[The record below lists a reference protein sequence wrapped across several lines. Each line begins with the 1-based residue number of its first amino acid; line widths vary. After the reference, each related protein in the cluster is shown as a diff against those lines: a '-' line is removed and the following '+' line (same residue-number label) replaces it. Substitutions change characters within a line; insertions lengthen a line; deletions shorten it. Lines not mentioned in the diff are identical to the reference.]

1 MEDPTK
7 INEKQQKKVKAFCK
21 EFFDKAVAKHR
32 AYEQRKAEKQAKG
45 GDSKA
50 EGMTNGN
57 NTVEDDVKLSD
68 GEAEKV
74 EGNDT
79 FMDSDPQG
87 ALKRKREDE
96 VDVGEGAA
104 EEAMSPLKRQK
115 SSTPVPPPPLP
126 PPPPGDEE
134 QPTPNDTGENYF
146 QAENG
151 DSMLHSPEA
160 APTPP
165 PPPPLST
172 EHSDNDESGPSPG
185 MNDHLLEQKS
195 FPASLPGD
203 EYEADSGKLQSNRIG
218 IEGQV

>member
-1 MEDPTK
+1 VEDPTK
-7 INEKQQKKVKAFCK
+7 ISEKQQKKVKAFCK

-50 EGMTNGN
+50 EEMTNGH
-57 NTVEDDVKLSD
+57 NTIEDVDVKLSD

-74 EGNDT
+74 EENDT

-87 ALKRKREDE
+87 FLKRKREDE
-96 VDVGEGAA
+96 VDASEGTA
-104 EEAMSPLKRQK
+104 EEAMKRQK
-115 SSTPVPPPPLP
+115 SSTPIPPPPPPPPPL
-126 PPPPGDEE
+126 GDDE
-134 QPTPNDTGENYF
+134 QTTPNDTGEYYF
-146 QAENG
+146 QTENG
-151 DSMLHSPEA
+151 DSMLHSPET

-172 EHSDNDESGPSPG
+172 EHSDNDESGRSHG
-185 MNDHLLEQKS
+185 MSNHLLEQETS
-195 FPASLPGD
+195 PAPLPGE
-203 EYEADSGKLQSNRIG
+203 EYDADSGKLPSNRIG